1 MSDVVTPPSSGPW
14 YDLDETTTAVLAI
27 LRLTEQDVD
36 VERLRDAVP
45 AAAWHIEQHLDSPD
59 ELAPNPALQQ
69 SLNQVTVELY
79 RRKDAPFDVVR
90 RILDPVRSEL
100 APSVR
105 RWGVA

>member
-1 MSDVVTPPSSGPW
+1 MSDIAPPSSGVW

-36 VERLRDAVP
+36 VDRIRECIP
-45 AAAWHIEQHLDSPD
+45 AAAWRIEAMLDDVD
-59 ELAPNPALQQ
+59 EVAANPALQQ
-69 SLNQVTVELY
+69 SLNQVTIELY

-100 APSVR
+100 VPLKR